1 MHGCRLLI
9 TTVLL
14 KKVLTQLLLAHQGV
28 NRPKQRAWL
37 TLSWPG
43 MDYNIEHMVTSAHT
57 VRTTYPLT
65 TRNYCKQS
73 LGQHNPSRR
82 KLLIFATMQG
92 EATYFLYYGMPSHS
106 IPSIRD
112 GLLPVQK
119 LYGHPIQGTIL
130 IQEQAFSPEGSTV
143 EKRQSDTLSNHR
155 RQLQQDTIS
164 QPAASLPDITMGKVW
179 LCRIQG
185 QGHGTHMD

>member
-1 MHGCRLLI
+1 
-9 TTVLL
+9 
-14 KKVLTQLLLAHQGV
+14 
-28 NRPKQRAWL
+28 
-37 TLSWPG
+37 
-43 MDYNIEHMVTSAHT
+43 MDYDIEHMVTSAHT

-92 EATYFLYYGMPSHS
+92 EATYFLYYGMPSRS

-112 GLLPVQK
+112 GLSPVQK

-164 QPAASLPDITMGKVW
+164 QPAASLPDITMGKNVAVQNTRTRSW
-179 LCRIQG
+179 DTYGLVTFIGPYRQYHVHTARGKVLVQNHRFPCRHVPGSIPPG
-185 QGHGTHMD
+185 QM